1 MGLCM
6 HLCYRTRLFLLITL
20 MLASLANVG
29 WAQEPAAEPKA
40 EAAASGITLS
50 SIAERASSTDKLL
63 DELRL
68 LLDTLPSTSTDGTQL
83 ETARKEVKKLEEEG
97 AQLQAED
104 NPSTEQLRT
113 LQSRWQFLIDDIN
126 NHIATYKARTQELE
140 TSLQK
145 LATEKDSWEKIAT
158 EIASNEALKE
168 AAGSKTTALANIEKL
183 QKRLS
188 APLQDLLDRKKNWQE
203 LTDRAQA
210 AQKQLKD
217 RESSLKKD
225 MLTTATQPLW
235 QLKAQEFRISEN
247 TREVLQQQFVNAR
260 EYLLHYPVLSTVV
273 SALFFGTLLLI
284 WRLRISQHRQE
295 SQQMGVGLKLPLLK
309 RPFSTA
315 IALAAGLGLISYPNQ
330 PQLVSSALSIL
341 LIIPVARLGMEHIAK
356 SLRPLA
362 WLVSIFFV
370 INNLSVFTEAIPGLE
385 RLWLVACAIISA
397 AACVHMLNTI
407 KPEEAGRWKW
417 LRSGCWLTLA
427 VALVSM
433 TAGLIGYA
441 NLAKMLITAAA
452 NAMYAGL
459 CVFVVVGVITDIA
472 VAVLYLGASS
482 HNLLIARNRQMI
494 IKRVKSTSL
503 FIGVLIWLYFSLDQ
517 FLLFEPLWNTVVAM
531 LTKPLTL
538 GKLSITLGDVLS
550 IVVTI
555 WLSYKISQL
564 LRFIFLEDI
573 APRAKLARGVPDA
586 VSTLMHYVI
595 ILIGFMVAMSVA
607 GIDMSKLAIMAGAL
621 GVGIGIGLQDVV
633 NNFSSGL
640 IILFEQN
647 IKQGDLIQSGGIS
660 GRVVKTGLRSSIVRT
675 GDGAEVIIPNGQLAS
690 SQVINW
696 THSTQQRRLTLPVS
710 VAYGSDPDLVLAT
723 LIAIAKEDHDTLD
736 EPAPAAYFT
745 TFGASSLDAE
755 LRAWVRNSDNINAV
769 QTRLF
774 ISVIKRFE
782 ALGIE
787 MPFPQ
792 QDVYVKSW
800 PDTPP
805 KTQPLIKPDDN

>member
-1 MGLCM
+1 MYSSIKHSLAA
-6 HLCYRTRLFLLITL
+6 LLLLALVVSVNAQEKPADATASTDAAAPAITL
-20 MLASLANVG
+20 
-29 WAQEPAAEPKA
+29 
-40 EAAASGITLS
+40 T
-50 SIAERASSTDKLL
+50 SIAERASLTDKLI

-68 LLDTLPSTSTDGTQL
+68 SLDDLPSTTTDSEQL
-83 ETARKEVKKLEEEG
+83 TTARADVNKLEQESKALQEE
-97 AQLQAED
+97 A

-113 LQSRWQFLIDDIN
+113 LQSRWQFLIDDIGS
-126 NHIATYKARTQELE
+126 HISTYKTRTQSLE

-145 LATEKDSWEKIAT
+145 LATEKENWQKIAT
-158 EIASNEALKE
+158 EIDANTALKE
-168 AAGSKTTALANIEKL
+168 ATSSRITSLAAIDTL

-203 LTDRAQA
+203 LIDRAQA
-210 AQKQLKD
+210 SQKQLKD
-217 RESSLKKD
+217 RESTLKKD
-225 MLTTATQPLW
+225 LLSTASQPLW
-235 QLKAQEFRISEN
+235 QLQADEFRMNAN
-247 TREVLQQQFVNAR
+247 TREVLHQQFVNAR
-260 EYLLHYPVLSTVV
+260 EYLQHYPILGSILSV
-273 SALFFGTLLLI
+273 LFFGTLLLI
-284 WRLRISQHRQE
+284 WRLRVRQRHEDSQH
-295 SQQMGVGLKLPLLK
+295 MGIGLKLPLLK

-315 IALAAGLGLISYPNQ
+315 IALAAGFGLISYPNQ
-330 PQLVSSALSIL
+330 PQLISSAFSIL

-356 SLRPLA
+356 PLRPLA

-385 RLWLVACAIISA
+385 RLWFVACAIISA

-472 VAVLYLGASS
+472 VGVLYLGASS
-482 HNLLIARNRQMI
+482 QNLLIARNRQMI

-517 FLLFEPLWNTVVAM
+517 FLLFEPLWNTVVAI

-595 ILIGFMVAMSVA
+595 ILIGFMMAMSVA

-647 IKQGDLIQSGGIS
+647 IKQGDLIQSGTIS

-710 VAYGSDPDLVLAT
+710 VAYGSDPDLVLAS
-723 LIAIAKEDHDTLD
+723 LVEIAKEDHETLD
-736 EPAPAAYFT
+736 DPAPAAYFT
-745 TFGASSLDAE
+745 TFGANSLDAE
-755 LRAWVRNSDNINAV
+755 LRAWVRNSDNLSVV

-774 ISVIKRFE
+774 ISIIKRFE

-800 PDTPP
+800 PETPP
-805 KTQPLIKPDDN
+805 KSPPLIKPDDA